1 MYIYVCAC
9 IQSSQHNE
17 TCVSQMKKKQSR
29 RSRIQA
35 TILSKFSN
43 NSIQSIQEQLSK
55 QPLEYF
61 VQQQAFIYIQSYTIY
76 IYVIS
81 IYLSIY
87 FTYVCT
93 KTQLSSAVRRDRYT
107 SYSSFASPP
116 LSALETVPEDQYEHL
131 AEQLTKLRTSLLK
144 QQQQKQKT
152 EHTNNNNNKR
162 NNNALQC
169 SIATDEGGR
178 AREAGS

>member
-1 MYIYVCAC
+1 MCVC

-17 TCVSQMKKKQSR
+17 TCVSQMKKKQNR

-43 NSIQSIQEQLSK
+43 NSIQSIQKQLSK

-76 IYVIS
+76 IYNIYIS
-81 IYLSIY
+81 IYIFYLCLHKN
-87 FTYVCT
+87 TT
-93 KTQLSSAVRRDRYT
+93 KQRSYERQIQLLLLLCL
-107 SYSSFASPP
+107 PP
-116 LSALETVPEDQYEHL
+116 SSALETVPEDQNEHL

-152 EHTNNNNNKR
+152 EHTNNNNKR